1 MCCSVISWLFG
12 QLVRCFAVLTV
23 PFCFNYSILTHF
35 NISLSADTADTAAD
49 PTNEE
54 EVEDEHQYLG
64 INRAAVSRSQAHT
77 LPFIQSDYHWRCS
90 LTGAYITFFFVTIF
104 LC

>member
-1 MCCSVISWLFG
+1 MFVDRYCVIPWLFG
-12 QLVRCFAVLTV
+12 QLVLTET
-23 PFCFNYSILTHF
+23 FCFNYSILTHF
-35 NISLSADTADTAAD
+35 NFALSVDAAD
-49 PTNEE
+49 SAADITNEE

-90 LTGAYITFFFVTIF
+90 LTGACIFFFVTIF